1 LIQIVLLGLV
11 GSLALYFAMMLGA
24 NDLANSMG
32 TSVGSGAISWRKA
45 IFIAATMELAGAVF
59 FGHQVADTLTNG
71 LFTPVV
77 LHQPV
82 AELLIGMVAVLFT
95 CGVGLQWANRFG
107 LPVASS
113 HGIVGALLGFA
124 LVVAG
129 TNGINW
135 QKVSLIAGAW
145 VITPLLAGVMAWLG
159 IKFMYRWINQE
170 RLTEWL
176 PWLTGLTLAVVGS
189 SLLHATGGGGQRWLI
204 GGLWFIASVSATGYL
219 IPKRDMTAI
228 FSQLQVMSA
237 ATMAF
242 AHGSNDVGNAIAPMF
257 IALNALN
264 LFHQSNLNNPN
275 NLVPSG
281 SVETPTW
288 LLLVGGIGIVLGLI
302 FFGRRVLSTV
312 GQDIT
317 LITPQTGFVA
327 ELAASTTVLI
337 GSGLGIPASSTH
349 ALVGAVVGIGIAQR
363 NITQGHITQNNS
375 TQNNSTQNITN
386 PSDLLSINQPQ
397 SDPETSNQAIIPK
410 PQTLNWQLVKQI
422 LSAWLL
428 TIPLA
433 MLTSALIYR
442 LLTFI
447 VY

>member
-1 LIQIVLLGLV
+1 
-11 GSLALYFAMMLGA
+11 MMLGA

-45 IFIAATMELAGAVF
+45 ISIAAIMELAGAVF
-59 FGHQVADTLTNG
+59 FGHQVADTLTSG

-77 LHQPV
+77 LHRPV
-82 AELLIGMVAVLFT
+82 AELLMGMVAVLFT

-135 QKVSLIAGAW
+135 QKVSFIAGAW

-159 IKFMYRWINQE
+159 IKFMHRWIDQE

-176 PWLTGLTLAVVGS
+176 PWLTGLTLAVVLG
-189 SLLHATGGGGQRWLI
+189 SLLHATVHGGSDNNGQRWLI
-204 GGLWFIASVSATGYL
+204 GLLWLTASALGTGYL
-219 IPKRDMTAI
+219 LLKRDMTAI

-237 ATMAF
+237 GTMAF

-264 LFHQSNLNNPN
+264 LFHQSNPENNPN

-281 SVETPTW
+281 SLETPTW

-337 GSGLGIPASSTH
+337 GSALGIPASSTH

-363 NITQGHITQNNS
+363 NINQGHITQNNS
-375 TQNNSTQNITN
+375 TQNNTTQNSSTQNITN
-386 PSDLLSINQPQ
+386 PSDLIAISQPQ
-397 SDPETSNQAIIPK
+397 SDQGTSNQEIIPK

-433 MLTSALIYR
+433 MITSALIYR
-442 LLTFI
+442 LLT
-447 VY
+447 VPYSL

>member
-1 LIQIVLLGLV
+1 
-11 GSLALYFAMMLGA
+11 
-24 NDLANSMG
+24 
-32 TSVGSGAISWRKA
+32 
-45 IFIAATMELAGAVF
+45 
-59 FGHQVADTLTNG
+59 
-71 LFTPVV
+71 
-77 LHQPV
+77 
-82 AELLIGMVAVLFT
+82 
-95 CGVGLQWANRFG
+95 
-107 LPVASS
+107 
-113 HGIVGALLGFA
+113 
-124 LVVAG
+124 
-129 TNGINW
+129 
-135 QKVSLIAGAW
+135 
-145 VITPLLAGVMAWLG
+145 
-159 IKFMYRWINQE
+159 
-170 RLTEWL
+170 
-176 PWLTGLTLAVVGS
+176 
-189 SLLHATGGGGQRWLI
+189 
-204 GGLWFIASVSATGYL
+204 
-219 IPKRDMTAI
+219 RDMTAI

-264 LFHQSNLNNPN
+264 LFPQSNLNNPN
-275 NLVPSG
+275 TLVPSG
-281 SVETPTW
+281 SLETPTW

-337 GSGLGIPASSTH
+337 GSALGIPASSTH

-386 PSDLLSINQPQ
+386 PSDLLSISQPQ